1 LTYYVFTKYR
11 EDAYTSMP
19 NSSYSIFPHASALSF
34 YSLFPSDTRI
44 DFISV
49 RDKCKEWFGYTI
61 PSFQPLYTYIPLVS
75 PLKKN
80 DNMDGFNLGEDN
92 QIKYI
97 DIKNGKLRIE
107 VRLGAR
113 GGRVYRGA
121 YVFVLIILK
130 KIIWLFSAY
139 SSAPS

>member
-1 LTYYVFTKYR
+1 
-11 EDAYTSMP
+11 MP
-19 NSSYSIFPHASALSF
+19 THQCQTPLLLPFCSLLPDASALSF
-34 YSLFPSDTRI
+34 YSHFPPDTRI

-61 PSFQPLYTYIPLVS
+61 PTFQPLYTYIPLVS

-107 VRLGAR
+107 VRWVQEVAVSTG
-113 GGRVYRGA
+113 VHIY
-121 YVFVLIILK
+121 FVLIILK
-130 KIIWLFSAY
+130 KIFWLCSAY
-139 SSAPS
+139 SSASS